1 MKSEGI
7 RFRRG
12 NEADWPI
19 VQGFVLSL
27 YNQDLLETVMTP
39 ERVQGTIQE
48 LQLHPE
54 KGQIVVFEKNEELVG
69 YAILIFFW
77 SNEFGGNFV
86 EVDELFV
93 SREYRSQGIGA
104 AFFQWLEAEFRG
116 KAVALGLQVAQ
127 TNDRAFEFYQ
137 RMGFDLSPD
146 CHLWKPLKDQI

>member
-1 MKSEGI
+1 MRDEPVQ
-7 RFRRG
+7 FRMG

-39 ERVQGTIQE
+39 ERVQRTFQE
-48 LQLHPE
+48 LRLRPE
-54 KGQIVVFEKNEELVG
+54 KGRIIVFELDDQLVG

-77 SNEFGGNFV
+77 SNEFGGDFV

-93 SREYRSQGIGA
+93 AKEYRSRGIGA
-104 AFFQWLEAEFRG
+104 AFFRWLETEFRG
-116 KAVALGLQVAQ
+116 KAVALGLQVALA
-127 TNDRAFEFYQ
+127 NDRAFEFYQ

-146 CHLWKPLKDQI
+146 RHLWKPL